1 MADEINSVYAII
13 EKTKNQKLVISQKK
27 LGKLANDSNIFFFDD
42 LFILAIKP
50 ILMDGEEE
58 DKYLY
63 CVTIESINK
72 LKKVQI
78 EKKENNVL
86 QIS

>member
-50 ILMDGEEE
+50 ILMDGEE

-78 EKKENNVL
+78 ETKENNVL